1 MSEEQLKEL
10 QEYNLEYLEAQS
22 SEEIFGGDYTSA
34 VELKYAKKEIERL
47 KIIEEKYKDSQLY
60 IKDFKDEIERLQ
72 KDLIYYQEYSADL
85 LNKNNTFENIIKE
98 AIEYIEQVGI
108 YSDYGD
114 SGIQSENDLL
124 KILKG
129 E

>member
-47 KIIEEKYKDSQLY
+47 NKERENDIKYNKY
-60 IKDFKDEIERLQ
+60 LQ
-72 KDLIYYQEYSADL
+72 KELAKS
-85 LNKNNTFENIIKE
+85 NNIIKE
-98 AIEYIEQVGI
+98 VREWTKKCSCQFTNDDGELVVSEI
-108 YSDYGD
+108 SFN
-114 SGIQSENDLL
+114 IQARPCDLF
-124 KILKG
+124 KILDK
-129 E
+129 ER

>member
-22 SEEIFGGDYTSA
+22 SEEIFGGDYTSE

-47 KIIEEKYKDSQLY
+47 NNIIDELEKYLKTKLENEISQSY
-60 IKDFKDEIERLQ
+60 IKGINTAL
-72 KDLIYYQEYSADL
+72 EY
-85 LNKNNTFENIIKE
+85 IKE
-98 AIEYIEQVGI
+98 
-108 YSDYGD
+108 
-114 SGIQSENDLL
+114 L
-124 KILKG
+124 KEK